1 MKVIPLDKDSVEILE
16 KLIMRTMSSVD
27 KIATEVAEIKT
38 TLNESVLHD
47 NKVLKER
54 ANRHRRD
61 IDALEVR
68 VKDLENSKKIL
79 YRTLIFLGSLITTFI
94 IPVVAIIVSF
104 F

>member
-68 VKDLENSKKIL
+68 VKDLDIL

>member
-1 MKVIPLDKDSVEILE
+1 MKVMPLDKDSVEILE
-16 KLIMRTMSSVD
+16 NLIMRTMSSVD

-47 NKVLKER
+47 NKLLKER

-68 VKDLENSKKIL
+68 VKDLENSKKCL
-79 YRTLIFLGSLITTFI
+79 SER
-94 IPVVAIIVSF
+94 
-104 F
+104 